1 MGKMSRKPWYRPR
14 VVLVNVGIYGSL
26 VLTGVFAIF
35 PILWAILTAFK
46 DAASVVSYPPTWI
59 PNPFV
64 MDNYNLVIHG
74 SNMPRY
80 FLNSILVALA
90 TVLFTLVVASHGG
103 YAAARFKFPLKNLL
117 LFIIL
122 ATVMIPG
129 IAVLV
134 PLYMI
139 VTQAGL
145 HDTYWSLIIIYSAW
159 QVPTVLWLMRG
170 FFESIPRDLEEA
182 ALIDGCG
189 HLGAFYRVIA
199 PLTQPGL
206 AASAVVVFV
215 YVWNEFIIALTMT
228 ASDNMRLIPVG
239 LYYYISAFGVEWGKL
254 MAAVSIALL
263 PAIILFVIL
272 QRRFIQGLT
281 SGATKG

>member
-1 MGKMSRKPWYRPR
+1 MTRTPWYHSTA
-14 VVLVNVGIYGSL
+14 LLKSVGVYGA
-26 VLTGVFAIF
+26 LTLTCAFAIF
-35 PILWAILTAFK
+35 PILWAILTALK
-46 DAASVVSYPPTWI
+46 DQASIVSYPPRWL
-59 PNPFV
+59 PSPAV
-64 MDNYNLVIHG
+64 LDNYRLVIYG

-80 FLNSILVALA
+80 FLNSLVVAFA
-90 TVLFTLVVASHGG
+90 TVLFTLGVAAHGG
-103 YAAARFKFPLKNLL
+103 YAAARFTFPLKNLL

-139 VTQAGL
+139 ATRVGL

-170 FFESIPRDLEEA
+170 FFESIPQELEEA

-189 HLGAFYRVIA
+189 HLQAFYRVIA

-206 AASAVVVFV
+206 AASAVIVFV

-254 MAAVSIALL
+254 MAAVSVALM
-263 PAIILFVIL
+263 PAVILFIVL

>member
-1 MGKMSRKPWYRPR
+1 MKRKPWYQPA
-14 VVLVNVGIYGSL
+14 VLLENVGVYGTL
-26 VLTGVFAIF
+26 VLTSLFAVF
-35 PILWAILTAFK
+35 PILWSIITSLK
-46 DAASVVSYPPTWI
+46 DQGSIVSYPPKWI
-59 PNPFV
+59 PNPV
-64 MDNYNLVIHG
+64 VLDNFQLVIYG

-80 FLNSILVALA
+80 FLNSLVVALA
-90 TVLFTLVVASHGG
+90 TIVVTLVVASHGG
-103 YAAARFKFPLKNLL
+103 YSAARFNFPFKNVL

-139 VTQAGL
+139 AAKMGL
-145 HDTYWSLIIIYSAW
+145 NDTYWVLIIIYSAW
-159 QVPTVLWLMRG
+159 QIPTVLWLMRG
-170 FFESIPRDLEEA
+170 FFESIPKELDEA

-189 HLGAFYRVIA
+189 PLQAFYRIIA

-206 AASAVVVFV
+206 AAAAVIVFV

-228 ASDNMRLIPVG
+228 SSDDMRLIPIG
-239 LYYYISAFGVEWGKL
+239 LYYYVSAFGVEWGKL
-254 MAAVSIALL
+254 MAAVTVALIPVL
-263 PAIILFVIL
+263 ILFIIL

-281 SGATKG
+281 SGASKG

>member
-1 MGKMSRKPWYRPR
+1 MTGKKRYRSRESWLRA
-14 VVLVNVGIYGSL
+14 VIYISL
-26 VLTGVFAIF
+26 VAACVFAIF
-35 PILWAILTAFK
+35 PILWAVLTAFK
-46 DAASVVSYPPTWI
+46 DQGNIVSYPPKWI
-59 PNPFV
+59 PEPFV
-64 MDNYNLVIHG
+64 LDNYTLVMYG

-80 FLNSILVALA
+80 FLNSLIVCAA
-90 TVLFTLVVASHGG
+90 TVVFTLVVACHGG
-103 YAAARFKFPLKNLL
+103 YSAARFNFPLKNFL
-117 LFIIL
+117 LFVIL

-139 VTQAGL
+139 ATQVGL
-145 HDTYWSLIIIYSAW
+145 HDTYWSLILIYSAW

-170 FFESIPRDLEEA
+170 FFESIPRELEEA

-189 HLGAFYRVIA
+189 HLQAFYRIIA

-206 AASAVVVFV
+206 AASAVIVFV

-228 ASDNMRLIPVG
+228 ASDDMRLIPVG

-254 MAAVSIALL
+254 MAAVSVALL
-263 PAIILFVIL
+263 PAVVLFIVL

>member
-1 MGKMSRKPWYRPR
+1 MSRKLWYHPKNF
-14 VVLVNVGIYGSL
+14 LKSLGIYGAL
-26 VLTGVFAIF
+26 VLTCGFAIF
-35 PILWAILTAFK
+35 PIVWGMLTAFK
-46 DAASVVSYPPTWI
+46 DEGSIVSYPPKWI
-59 PNPFV
+59 PNPVVLDNFQLV
-64 MDNYNLVIHG
+64 MFG

-80 FLNSILVALA
+80 FFNSLLVAGA
-90 TVLFTLVVASHGG
+90 TVAFTLFVACHGG
-103 YAAARFKFPLKNLL
+103 YSAARFRFPLKNLL

-139 VTQAGL
+139 ATQVGL
-145 HDTYWSLIIIYSAW
+145 HDTYWALIIIYSAW

-170 FFESIPRDLEEA
+170 FFESIPKDLEEA

-189 HLGAFYRVIA
+189 HLQAFYRVIL
-199 PLTQPGL
+199 PLARPGL
-206 AASAVVVFV
+206 SAAAVIVFL

-228 ASDNMRLIPVG
+228 ASDNMRLVPVG
-239 LYYYISAFGVEWGKL
+239 LYFYISAFGVEWGKL

-263 PAIILFVIL
+263 PAVILFVIL
-272 QRRFIQGLT
+272 QRGFIQGLT